1 MDYRGQT
8 AETKGIFAEQFWPR
22 DDETIDNDYYRT
34 EDRRITYLRSKV
46 ALDGEDSKFDR
57 YDVNENR
64 LSEGRRMR

>member
-8 AETKGIFAEQFWPR
+8 AETKGIFSEEHWPR
-22 DDETIDNDYYRT
+22 DDETLDSNYYRT
-34 EDRRITYLRSKV
+34 EEQRVTYLRSKV

-57 YDVNENR
+57 HDVNENR